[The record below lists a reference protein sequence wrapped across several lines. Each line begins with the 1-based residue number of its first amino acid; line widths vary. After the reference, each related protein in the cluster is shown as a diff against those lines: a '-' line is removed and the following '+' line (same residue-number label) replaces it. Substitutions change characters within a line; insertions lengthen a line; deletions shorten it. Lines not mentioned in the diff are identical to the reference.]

1 MEAELHRAEAWKP
14 TQFGVPDDL
23 LAGVKRWP
31 PADVAPAPVVKPASA
46 HKGECVLR
54 DLHGRKM
61 RVLEMSNV
69 SVPFR
74 MAIHPPSVDPMARD
88 MVRDGFWEI
97 HNPADLAKP
106 VAAWRSADVLLS
118 SARRRTLVDIGAN
131 LGYYSLLFAS
141 HGWNVLAVEPMAYNR
156 NALAA
161 SLCLNPTLASR
172 ITLVAAALV
181 SPDQESD
188 HCVVVSPG
196 RNAGNGRV
204 ICNRANCSKV
214 GRGFAHCEPIR
225 TTTLDRLLS
234 ETALTAAASAPDD
247 VVVAKM
253 DVEGFECNVL
263 KGGLSLFYRLHPRFF
278 QVELK
283 RPHVRKCVEE
293 YAKAHGF
300 VLGPS
305 DGHDGNTVLYPA
317 VDHGYGD
324 SVSDPF
330 RKRDR
335 KLW

>member
-54 DLHGRKM
+54 DLHGRKL

-118 SARRRTLVDIGAN
+118 SARRRTLIDIGAN

-141 HGWNVLAVEPMAYNR
+141 HGWNVLAVEPK
-156 NALAA
+156 
-161 SLCLNPTLASR
+161 S
-172 ITLVAAALV
+172 
-181 SPDQESD
+181 
-188 HCVVVSPG
+188 
-196 RNAGNGRV
+196 
-204 ICNRANCSKV
+204 
-214 GRGFAHCEPIR
+214 
-225 TTTLDRLLS
+225 S
-234 ETALTAAASAPDD
+234 E
-247 VVVAKM
+247 
-253 DVEGFECNVL
+253 
-263 KGGLSLFYRLHPRFF
+263 
-278 QVELK
+278 
-283 RPHVRKCVEE
+283 
-293 YAKAHGF
+293 
-300 VLGPS
+300 
-305 DGHDGNTVLYPA
+305 
-317 VDHGYGD
+317 
-324 SVSDPF
+324 
-330 RKRDR
+330 
-335 KLW
+335 

>member
-1 MEAELHRAEAWKP
+1 M
-14 TQFGVPDDL
+14 
-23 LAGVKRWP
+23 
-31 PADVAPAPVVKPASA
+31 
-46 HKGECVLR
+46 
-54 DLHGRKM
+54 
-61 RVLEMSNV
+61 
-69 SVPFR
+69 
-74 MAIHPPSVDPMARD
+74 
-88 MVRDGFWEI
+88 
-97 HNPADLAKP
+97 
-106 VAAWRSADVLLS
+106 LLS

-204 ICNRANCSKV
+204 ICNHANCSKV

-293 YAKAHGF
+293 YAKAGF
-300 VLGPS
+300 VLGQHGQRQHGAVS
-305 DGHDGNTVLYPA
+305 G
-317 VDHGYGD
+317 VDHGYGE

-330 RKRDR
+330 ER